1 MVARVLQLLA
11 VMGWFCGMGS
21 FAWAGKPNIVLIM
34 LDDAGY
40 GDFSC
45 YGQKKFQTP
54 NIDRL
59 AKEGMKFTQ
68 HYSGSTVCA
77 PTRCVLMT
85 GYHTGHCYV
94 RGNKEVKPEGQHP
107 MPPETVT
114 LPELLQ
120 QAGYTTGAFG
130 KWGLGAPGSDGDPVK
145 QGFDEFYG
153 YNCQREAHSYY
164 PDHLWHNSEKVKLD
178 GETYSHNLIMDQALD
193 FVRQHRKG
201 PFFCYLPI
209 TIPHAAMHSP
219 EKYVAPFRKKF
230 SQFEN
235 KVGKYKGP
243 EVKNPVAAF
252 AGMMT
257 HVDEGVGQLLDLL
270 KELRIDEN
278 TLVLFTSDNG
288 PHLEGGHDPRFFNSN
303 GPFRGFKRDLY
314 EGGIRTVLLARWPGK
329 VSPGTKS
336 DLISAHWDLL
346 PTCCELAGV
355 KPPNS
360 LDGISLV
367 PTLWGQ
373 PDRENKHEFL
383 YWEFHERGGKRAV
396 RFGDWKAVQLN
407 LQKTA
412 NGPIELYNLNND
424 PGEEKNVA
432 SKHPDLIAK
441 AKRLFVQ
448 SHTPSEVWPIRSL
461 GEGKPNKKG
470 R

>member
-1 MVARVLQLLA
+1 MFKVFQLLTVFGLFLGGA
-11 VMGWFCGMGS
+11 S
-21 FAWAGKPNIVLIM
+21 FALAEKPNLVLIM

-59 AKEGMKFTQ
+59 AKEGLKFTQ

-85 GYHTGHCYV
+85 GYHTGHSYI

-107 MPPETVT
+107 MPSETVT
-114 LPELLQ
+114 LPALLKK
-120 QAGYTTGAFG
+120 AGYTTGAFG
-130 KWGLGAPGSDGDPVK
+130 KWGLGAPGSEGDPVN

-153 YNCQREAHSYY
+153 YNCQREAHTYY
-164 PDHLWHNSEKVKLD
+164 PNHLWHNTEKVMLD

-193 FVRQHRKG
+193 FIRQNQQG

-230 SQFEN
+230 SQFED
-235 KVGKYKGP
+235 KVGKYRGP
-243 EVKNPVAAF
+243 NVKNPVAAF

-257 HVDEGVGQLLDLL
+257 HVDEDIGRLLDLL
-270 KELRIDEN
+270 KELQIDEK

-288 PHLEGGHDPRFFNSN
+288 PHMEGGHDPKFFNSN
-303 GPFRGFKRDLY
+303 GGFRGFKRDLY

-329 VSPGTKS
+329 ISPGSTT
-336 DLISAHWDLL
+336 DLISAHWDIL
-346 PTCCELAGV
+346 PTCCDLAGV
-355 KPPNS
+355 MPPKS
-360 LDGISLV
+360 IDGISLV
-367 PTLWGQ
+367 PTLLGK
-373 PDRENKHEFL
+373 PDEQKTHEYL

-407 LQKTA
+407 LQKNA
-412 NGPIELYNLNND
+412 NNPIELYNLAQD

-432 SKHPDLIAK
+432 SDHPKLIAK
-441 AKRLFVQ
+441 AKELFEEA
-448 SHTPSEVWPIRSL
+448 HTPSEVWPIRSL
-461 GEGKPNKKG
+461 GEGQLNKKN
-470 R
+470 